1 MPEEQKKSGFW
12 STIPGILTAIAA
24 IIGALSGLIGVLV
37 QAGIFKEAPNAPSQ
51 PPQEVQRQSASLR
64 KIILGNYTVQGRNPN
79 GSSYS
84 GEAAIS
90 FDDSKYEIA
99 WNLAG
104 GQRFYGSGI
113 LDDKL
118 LKINWEGGMVTYII
132 RDNGRILDG
141 TWANGKG
148 SEILTLVSEL
158 R

>member
-1 MPEEQKKSGFW
+1 
-12 STIPGILTAIAA
+12 
-24 IIGALSGLIGVLV
+24 
-37 QAGIFKEAPNAPSQ
+37 
-51 PPQEVQRQSASLR
+51 
-64 KIILGNYTVQGRNPN
+64 
-79 GSSYS
+79 
-84 GEAAIS
+84 
-90 FDDSKYEIA
+90 
-99 WNLAG
+99 
-104 GQRFYGSGI
+104 